1 MKLALLTVTY
11 CGLWYRGRAL
21 SLKEQIEK
29 AKTMGFDAVTI
40 ETKRPVAFPADL
52 DKQARKEIR
61 GYSDSQG
68 IELAAVET
76 MSNFA
81 SPIIEDR
88 ENNILMVK
96 ECIELA
102 NDLGIPV
109 VKIFAAWTG
118 TMRVNGL
125 GWYCEEVT
133 YKPSPTDLQRW
144 NWCVEAIRDCAKW
157 AEQYG
162 VILAL
167 QNHPPVINYG
177 YEDALQ
183 MVGEV
188 GKDNVK
194 LCLDAPLLGRQD
206 DEYVREAVQKCR
218 DLIVLSHYGSL
229 EFDEGPSGEILRRA
243 SRGRPL
249 VNYPVFIE
257 ELKKIG
263 YKGVLSS
270 EECSPVLENHKF
282 AGIETVDRHVRA
294 ASRYMRKIIAEA

>member
-1 MKLALLTVTY
+1 MKLALFTVTY
-11 CGLWYRGRAL
+11 CGLWYRGRPL

-29 AKTMGFDAVTI
+29 AKTMGFDALTI

-52 DKQARKEIR
+52 DREARKEIR
-61 GYSDSQG
+61 EYSDSLG

-102 NDLGIPV
+102 NDLGLPI
-109 VKIFAAWTG
+109 VKIFAAWRG
-118 TMRVNGL
+118 TMRVNGF

-133 YKPSPTDLQRW
+133 YKPSPTHLQRW
-144 NWCVEAIRDCAKW
+144 NWCVEAIRDCAEW
-157 AEQYG
+157 AEEYG
-162 VILAL
+162 VTLAL
-167 QNHPPVINYG
+167 QNHPPVTNYG

-183 MVGEV
+183 MVREV
-188 GKDNVK
+188 GEDNVK
-194 LCLDAPLLGRQD
+194 LCLDAPLLGQQD

-229 EFDEGPSGEILRRA
+229 DFDEGPSGEILRRA
-243 SRGRPL
+243 SRRRPL
-249 VNYPVFIE
+249 VNYPVFIG

-282 AGIETVDRHVRA
+282 ASIETVDRHVRA
-294 ASRYMRKIIAEA
+294 ALRYMKKIVAEA